1 MPILLSLCGFVLTC
15 VAPIKLAFDGKTT
28 EISYLDGKG
37 ILAAIFI
44 SILTVE
50 LYRIMREKNFGRIKL
65 PDSVPDSL
73 SETFASLC
81 PGIVLIALYSV
92 LFIIFFNMKTTLP
105 GWVYTKL
112 APALQ

>member
-1 MPILLSLCGFVLTC
+1 MSLAKSYKLDNLLPILLSLCGFVLTC

-50 LYRIMREKNFGRIKL
+50 LYRIMRENNFGRIKL

-73 SETFASLC
+73 SETFLHY
-81 PGIVLIALYSV
+81 VLES
-92 LFIIFFNMKTTLP
+92 F
-105 GWVYTKL
+105 
-112 APALQ
+112 

>member
-1 MPILLSLCGFVLTC
+1 MAKSYKLDNLLPILLSLCGFVLTC

-50 LYRIMREKNFGRIKL
+50 LYRIMREKNFGRIKYRI
-65 PDSVPDSL
+65 
-73 SETFASLC
+73 LC
-81 PGIVLIALYSV
+81 LIHFLKHLLHYVLES
-92 LFIIFFNMKTTLP
+92 F
-105 GWVYTKL
+105 
-112 APALQ
+112 